1 MSMDWLPIDLLWRGA
16 LVVVPLAL
24 LVTAICSL
32 FPCRPST
39 RHAMWLVVL
48 VVLVA
53 SPFLPRFN
61 FGQLP
66 VGPPAEMVHA
76 PRTELAPRREQEVF
90 APTASSGP
98 PVAAVI
104 QERRGIAT
112 GRWPTSRWPVSG
124 AEAIVKRET
133 LAEPSGSKS
142 APVRGRMQKFAGA
155 DKLPLPPVTT
165 RGGGG
170 LSAPEP
176 EPVPVLAQWV
186 SRVNALWIAVLR
198 LPPIPLPVWIGGT
211 ALLVL
216 VGLGRIGRSVRLVRS
231 GRVAPPSVVRMVHDA
246 SADLGLRQPPV
257 VVMVD
262 RRVTPMLFC
271 GRQVTLVLPSRL
283 WAQLDDVGRR
293 AVIFH
298 ELAHLRRRDH
308 WVCWADLVLGLV
320 YWWHPVVWW
329 VRRRIR
335 EEADLCCDTWVT
347 TLLPDGRRAYAQA
360 LLDARKF
367 GSLTPAAVPA
377 VGLGAS
383 TKQTKR
389 FARRLTMVMT
399 AQTSPRISRK
409 GTLLACALALGGVLV
424 TPLWACP
431 DADDAKP
438 ARISKT
444 TAPKPPK
451 APKAPK
457 PPKAPRAPKA
467 PLAPVTPWLGDSE
480 TTFEQFMKDRDG
492 MSLEQQMKQLE
503 HELERLHRGLERMH
517 QDRGLRER
525 SRERSRYGV
534 SPSDVLGRVLDRYRV
549 AVLAGNAGDDGCGGC
564 IAGAAV
570 ASGPIV
576 VRTYELSE
584 GKLSGL
590 VKLMVRSDVP
600 IRVRPLD
607 NAIEVH
613 ATEGQQCLFEAFVM
627 MIGKGES
634 KQAYKLSGGKLEALT
649 ALMVRPDVPILVEP
663 QGDGIK
669 VHGSEL
675 EQAVFGAFVSM
686 IHPDGGVT
694 RANDSHAY
702 AAALAEMASQYES
715 QANAEVSRRAAR
727 MASITGLRVAM
738 RALANQGDSI
748 ERQADRMRDKADR
761 LRDKADE
768 IRDKADELRDEADE
782 LNGLKRESKLATAKA
797 LMNKAKAIEQEA
809 EAIDD
814 LAAVI
819 AQQAETILEQAEAIE
834 EQIEDSHE
842 LADRR
847 DDD

>member
-48 VVLVA
+48 IILAA
-53 SPFLPRFN
+53 SPFLPRFD

-98 PVAAVI
+98 PVAADAA
-104 QERRGIAT
+104 QRRVFAT
-112 GRWPTSRWPVSG
+112 RHWPTSWWPMTDLTDLSG
-124 AEAIVKRET
+124 GRAFVKRET
-133 LAEPSGSKS
+133 LAEPSGFMG
-142 APVRGRMQKFAGA
+142 APVRGRTQTFAGVGEP
-155 DKLPLPPVTT
+155 PLPRVTVT
-165 RGGGG
+165 PRGRGG
-170 LSAPEP
+170 LYAAEP
-176 EPVPVLAQWV
+176 EPVLSPVLAEWV
-186 SRVNALWIAVLR
+186 SKVNAVWTAVLR
-198 LPPIPLPVWIGGT
+198 LPPIPLPVWMGGI

-231 GRVAPPSVVRMVHDA
+231 GRTAPRSVVRMVHDA
-246 SADLGLRQPPV
+246 SVDLGLRQPPV
-257 VVMVD
+257 VVMVN
-262 RRVTPMLFC
+262 RRVSPMLWC

-308 WVCWADLVLGLV
+308 WVCWADMIVGWV

-329 VRRRIR
+329 IRRRIR
-335 EEADLCCDTWVT
+335 EEADLCCDIWVT

-367 GSLTPAAVPA
+367 GSLTPAAVPV

-383 TKQTKR
+383 TKRTKR

-399 AQTSPRISRK
+399 AQMNPRISRK
-409 GTLLACALALGGVLV
+409 GTLLACTLALGGVLV

-438 ARISKT
+438 AKVKAPR
-444 TAPKPPK
+444 APKS
-451 APKAPK
+451 
-457 PPKAPRAPKA
+457 PKAPRAPEPPA
-467 PLAPVTPWLGDSE
+467 FPSWHGDSE
-480 TTFEQFMKDRDG
+480 TTFEQFMKNRDG
-492 MSLEQQMKQLE
+492 MSHERQMQQLE
-503 HELERLHRGLERMH
+503 RELERLHRRIEGIHENRAPR
-517 QDRGLRER
+517 QRTRER
-525 SRERSRYGV
+525 TRELGRAGV
-534 SPSDVLGRVLDRYRV
+534 PIPDVLAYALGARNF
-549 AVLAGNAGDDGCGGC
+549 AVIAGDDGCGGC
-564 IAGAAV
+564 IASAAV
-570 ASGPIV
+570 GSGPIV

-607 NAIEVH
+607 DGIEVH

-663 QGDGIK
+663 QDNGIK

-675 EQAVFGAFVSM
+675 EQAIFGAFVTM
-686 IHPDGGVT
+686 INPNGGAT

-702 AAALAEMASQYES
+702 ATALAEMASQYES
-715 QANAEVSRRAAR
+715 QAAAQVLEMHGLRAA
-727 MASITGLRVAM
+727 ML
-738 RALANQGDSI
+738 ALANQGDSI

-761 LRDKADE
+761 LRDQADR
-768 IRDKADELRDEADE
+768 IRDKADQLRDQADE
-782 LNGLKRESKLATAKA
+782 LDGRMRQSA
-797 LMNKAKAIEQEA
+797 LDKAKNIMKKAKSIEREA

-814 LAAVI
+814 QAAVI
-819 AQQAETILEQAEAIE
+819 EQQAEAILEQAEAIE
-834 EQIEDSHE
+834 EQIEEVQE

>member
-16 LVVVPLAL
+16 LVVVPLAV
-24 LVTAICSL
+24 LVTAIGSL

-53 SPFLPRFN
+53 SPFLPRLK

-66 VGPPAEMVHA
+66 VGPPVEMVHA

-98 PVAAVI
+98 PVAAVE
-104 QERRGIAT
+104 QEPWGIA
-112 GRWPTSRWPVSG
+112 GRRLSG
-124 AEAIVKRET
+124 GEAIVKRET
-133 LAEPSGSKS
+133 LTEPSGLNS
-142 APVRGRMQKFAGA
+142 APVGRRTQMFSGVAKPPLPHVTVIPRGR
-155 DKLPLPPVTT
+155 
-165 RGGGG
+165 GG
-170 LSAPEP
+170 LATPEQSLVA
-176 EPVPVLAQWV
+176 EPVLAEWV
-186 SRVNALWIAVLR
+186 RRANAVWLAVLR
-198 LPPIPLPVWIGGT
+198 LPPIPLPVWMGGI
-211 ALLVL
+211 AVLGL

-231 GRVAPPSVVRMVHDA
+231 GRTAPRAVVRMVRDA
-246 SADLGLRQPPV
+246 ATDLGLRQPPA

-262 RRVTPMLFC
+262 RRVTPMLWC
-271 GRQVTLVLPSRL
+271 GRQATLVLPSRL

-308 WVCWADLVLGLV
+308 WVCWADMIVGWV

-329 VRRRIR
+329 IRRRIR
-335 EEADLCCDTWVT
+335 EEADLCCDNWVT

-360 LLDARKF
+360 LLDARRF

-383 TKQTKR
+383 TNRTKR

-409 GTLLACALALGGVLV
+409 GALLACTLALGGVLV

-438 ARISKT
+438 ARV
-444 TAPKPPK
+444 
-451 APKAPK
+451 
-457 PPKAPRAPKA
+457 KAPRAPKA
-467 PLAPVTPWLGDSE
+467 PKAPKAPRAPEAPPFPAWHGDSE
-480 TTFEQFMKDRDG
+480 TTFEQFMKNRDG
-492 MSLEQQMKQLE
+492 MSHEQQMQQLE
-503 HELERLHRGLERMH
+503 RELERLHRRLQGIH
-517 QDRGLRER
+517 QNRAPRQRTRER
-525 SRERSRYGV
+525 SRER
-534 SPSDVLGRVLDRYRV
+534 GR
-549 AVLAGNAGDDGCGGC
+549 ASIAIPGVLAYALSARNSAVIAGGDGCGGC
-564 IAGAAV
+564 IASAAV
-570 ASGPIV
+570 GSGPIV
-576 VRTYELSE
+576 VRTYELSK

-590 VKLMVRSDVP
+590 VELMVRSDVP

-607 NAIEVH
+607 DGIEVH

-634 KQAYKLSGGKLEALT
+634 KQSYKLSGGKLEALT
-649 ALMVRPDVPILVEP
+649 ALMVRPDVPIFVEP
-663 QGDGIK
+663 KDDGIK

-675 EQAVFGAFVSM
+675 EQAIFGAFVTM
-686 IHPDGGVT
+686 INPDGGVT

-702 AAALAEMASQYES
+702 ATALAKMASQYES
-715 QANAEVSRRAAR
+715 QAAAQVQQMQGLRAA
-727 MASITGLRVAM
+727 ML
-738 RALANQGDSI
+738 ALANQGDSI

-761 LRDKADE
+761 LRNEADK
-768 IRDKADELRDEADE
+768 IRDKAEQLRDEADE
-782 LNGLKRESKLATAKA
+782 LEGRKRRSALDRAKA
-797 LMNKAKAIEQEA
+797 IMQKAKAIEREA
-809 EAIDD
+809 EALDD
-814 LAAVI
+814 QAAVI
-819 AQQAETILEQAEAIE
+819 EQQAERILEQAEAIE
-834 EQIEDSHE
+834 EQIEEVQE